1 MPRRA
6 SPSWRQVRMAAGLAA
21 VRATALAAVA
31 GSLSQAWA
39 QTSAPRET
47 VEADVS
53 TRSVAITSGFTGTE
67 IIIFGTVENSRQ
79 PSAESGI
86 YDVVVVVEGT
96 PVPVVVRRKARA
108 GGLWMNSKS
117 IRFASFPSYY
127 AIASTRP
134 IDEIAEHAVLDK
146 NEIGFGHVRMVP
158 SGIERITATDAEDVA
173 RFREAVIRL
182 KQRDRLY
189 VTAEY
194 GVSFIGRSLFRS
206 TITLPPNVP
215 VGPLTARVYLIKDGQ
230 MLSSYTS
237 NVMLERA
244 GVERFLHDAAYNW
257 PILYALSAI
266 AIACLAGLT
275 ASLALRRVTG

>member
-1 MPRRA
+1 MCMMSNIRRQPR
-6 SPSWRQVRMAAGLAA
+6 SILAA
-21 VRATALAAVA
+21 IVSAALA
-31 GSLSQAWA
+31 LILCTTTLQA
-39 QTSAPRET
+39 QTPRET

-53 TRSVAITSGFTGTE
+53 TRSVAITSGYTGTE

-117 IRFASFPSYY
+117 VRFASFPSYY

-134 IDEIAEHAVLDK
+134 IDEIAEHTVLDK

-158 SGIERITATDAEDVA
+158 SGIERMNATDAEDAA
-173 RFREAVIRL
+173 RFREAVVRL

-189 VTAEY
+189 LTADY

-206 TITLPPNVP
+206 TISLPPNVP
-215 VGPLTARVYLIKDGQ
+215 VGPLTARVYLLKDGV
-230 MLSSYTS
+230 MLSEYTS
-237 NVMLERA
+237 HVTLERA
-244 GVERFLHDAAYNW
+244 GVERFLHDAAYGW
-257 PILYALSAI
+257 PILYALSALVI
-266 AIACLAGLT
+266 AVLAGL
-275 ASLALRRVTG
+275 AAALAFRRITG

>member
-1 MPRRA
+1 MKGAAACICAVMLSAA
-6 SPSWRQVRMAAGLAA
+6 S
-21 VRATALAAVA
+21 ATFA
-31 GSLSQAWA
+31 QAQA
-39 QTSAPRET
+39 IRET

-53 TRSVAITSGFTGTE
+53 TRSVAITSGYTGTE
-67 IIIFGTVENSRQ
+67 IIVFGTVENSRQ

-96 PVPVVVRRKARA
+96 PVPVVVRRKDRVA
-108 GGLWMNSKS
+108 GLWINAKS

-158 SGIERITATDAEDVA
+158 SGIERMTATDADDVA
-173 RFREAVIRL
+173 RFREAVVRL
-182 KQRDRLY
+182 KQRDHLY

-215 VGPLTARVYLIKDGQ
+215 VGPLTARVYLLKDGQ

-237 NVMLERA
+237 KVELERT
-244 GVERFLHDAAYNW
+244 GIERFLHDAAYNW
-257 PILYALSAI
+257 PVFYALSAI
-266 AIACLAGLT
+266 AVACLAGLS
-275 ASLALRRVTG
+275 AALAFRRVTA